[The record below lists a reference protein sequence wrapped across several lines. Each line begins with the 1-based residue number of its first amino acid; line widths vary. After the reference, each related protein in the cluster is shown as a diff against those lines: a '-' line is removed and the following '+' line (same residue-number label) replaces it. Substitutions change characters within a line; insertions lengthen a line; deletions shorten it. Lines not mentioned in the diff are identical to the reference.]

1 MVNNAKVVLAFKDG
15 KLAKSKS
22 MTSLGDKLLSYGT
35 VICEKC
41 NDKYYYNN
49 THYSNSTSKHQSIV
63 KSLIP
68 IDVELNNINRG
79 TKELVRRENGN

>member
-1 MVNNAKVVLAFKDG
+1 MVSNTEVVLAFRDG

-35 VICEKC
+35 VICEKY

-49 THYSNSTSKHQSIV
+49 TKYSNSTSKHQSIV
-63 KSLIP
+63 KGLIP
-68 IDVELNNINRG
+68 INVELSNIKLG